1 MSYVISLSLWAVQ
14 AGIAKKAGHQ
24 GIRQRPGCDLLGHQ
38 VQPLLLEGLQHAML
52 LTNLYSFIVNVV

>member
-14 AGIAKKAGHQ
+14 AGIAIKAGHQ
-24 GIRQRPGCDLLGHQ
+24 SIRQRPGCDLLGHQ
-38 VQPLLLEGLQHAML
+38 VQPLLLEELRHVIP

>member
-1 MSYVISLSLWAVQ
+1 MTCVISLSLWAVQ

-24 GIRQRPGCDLLGHQ
+24 SIRQRPGCDLLGHQ
-38 VQPLLLEGLQHAML
+38 VQPLLLEELLHAIP